1 MRKRKKPKQK
11 AKVGGADKNK
21 SEVNIDWQG
30 GYWSAAECVL
40 QSNFFEKIIP
50 FLDETSPCLR
60 VEHGALV
67 TIALKK
73 GAHIAASRAVFEP
86 TTSSVQFLLQGLI
99 NWSSR
104 EFGPFLLPDDLVYF
118 NGDEPDTQ
126 DSVAQNPNVIACA
139 ADVINV
145 ENSNSLKK
153 GVQKTLA
160 IIFAKVLS
168 QTPFGIRKIAGLLLK
183 DKARAFRCG
192 KSMLST
198 WRSVISLERYGHG
211 IKNLIE
217 TTARVRS
224 AQPYRYA
231 GLLLE
236 REDAVNPLWEVDEDA
251 FGSDSLD
258 LRVFFSSSMAFA
270 ESIYARGFLQ
280 TKNCY
285 CREFL

>member
-1 MRKRKKPKQK
+1 MRKSKKPKQQAK
-11 AKVGGADKNK
+11 AGEAKK
-21 SEVNIDWQG
+21 SEPEVQIDWQG

-40 QSNFFEKIIP
+40 QSSYFEKIIP
-50 FLDETSPCLR
+50 YLDETSPCLR

-73 GAHIAASRAVFEP
+73 GAHIPACRAVFEP
-86 TTSSVQFLLQGLI
+86 TTSSVQFMIQGLV
-99 NWSSR
+99 NWSSK
-104 EFGPFLLPDDLVYF
+104 EFDQFLLPDDLVF
-118 NGDEPDTQ
+118 LNCNEPETQ
-126 DSVAQNPNVIACA
+126 DSVAQDPKVIACA
-139 ADVINV
+139 ADVLNV
-145 ENSNSLKK
+145 ETSNSLKK

-168 QTPFGIRKIAGLLLK
+168 QTPFGIRKLAGLLLK

-211 IKNLIE
+211 VKNLIDA
-217 TTARVRS
+217 TARVRS

-236 REDAVNPLWEVDEDA
+236 KEDAVNPFWEVNEDE
-251 FGSDSLD
+251 FGCDSLD
-258 LRVFFSSSMAFA
+258 LRVFF
-270 ESIYARGFLQ
+270 
-280 TKNCY
+280 
-285 CREFL
+285 